1 LARLPSSEPTVFAPQ
16 LAKVAQLLEKMTA

>member
-1 LARLPSSEPTVFAPQ
+1 LALLPSSEPTVFVPQ